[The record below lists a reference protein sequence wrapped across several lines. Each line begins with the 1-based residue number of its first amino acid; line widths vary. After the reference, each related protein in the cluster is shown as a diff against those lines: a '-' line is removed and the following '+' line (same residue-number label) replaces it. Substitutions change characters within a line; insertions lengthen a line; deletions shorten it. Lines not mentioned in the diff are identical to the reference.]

1 MYFSK
6 VKGILPTETMLN
18 MLDITYHTL
27 NNNNIFSGSN
37 SDVPL
42 EEEKV
47 KADEYVASE
56 AGDDKA
62 EERGKIVIH
71 LFI

>member
-1 MYFSK
+1 
-6 VKGILPTETMLN
+6 

-27 NNNNIFSGSN
+27 NKNIILSGSN

-47 KADEYVASE
+47 KVDEYVASE
-56 AGDDKA
+56 ADDDEA
-62 EERGKIVIH
+62 EDMGKVLIY

>member
-1 MYFSK
+1 
-6 VKGILPTETMLN
+6 

-56 AGDDKA
+56 ADDDEA
-62 EERGKIVIH
+62 EDIGKILIH